1 MPRRSRVSITPCS
14 ANSEFPH
21 ETREALEIRNVRFRM
36 EARRAAQS
44 NAWEAI
50 CRIAGGDIDFE
61 VDDLVALE
69 ARAQAEF
76 DRTRAAEARQGW

>member
-1 MPRRSRVSITPCS
+1 MPRLTKVSINPCA
-14 ANSEFPH
+14 ANFEFPH
-21 ETREALEIRNVRFRM
+21 ETREALEIKNVRFRM

-44 NAWEAI
+44 KAWEAI

-61 VDDLVALE
+61 LDDLVALE
-69 ARAQAEF
+69 ARAQVEF